1 MGAGWVRPAMCG
13 WTRGGSLRSR
23 LARGFGRQALEAPQV
38 VPVVVERDPQV
49 AVDGELS
56 EFLVHAHATSLL
68 FAQCAHEVD
77 EAVSRACPLPASAPP
92 PGAPHSPPVLS
103 VGLPP

>member
-1 MGAGWVRPAMCG
+1 MAAGWARRPTSG
-13 WTRGGSLRSR
+13 WTRRGDWRAR

-56 EFLVHAHATSLL
+56 KFGVHAHATSLL
-68 FAQCAHEVD
+68 LAQRANIVD
-77 EAVSRACPLPASAPP
+77 EPVARACPFRQ
-92 PGAPHSPPVLS
+92 GAFQRDAFEVPV
-103 VGLPP
+103 VVA